1 MNVSP
6 IQSAVSN
13 PAAVSVPTGA
23 LELDPFEN
31 TRDCRFYFG
40 SAAHEQAVQGLM
52 SFFDDGNQGF
62 ALLSGASGLGK
73 TLVRT
78 MLHRRLDPGRFVR
91 VSIETSLLDFDGLL
105 LEIISQM
112 QGERIQAGELP
123 DRYSRLGRFKQLLSD
138 RVVHPGRHLAILV
151 DEAHGLDRPAL
162 DGLRNLSNVNA
173 EQRNLMSVAL
183 IGGNSLDGLFG
194 GLTELAQRVSFAG
207 RLRPL
212 DTAETR
218 AYVDHRLRVAGSPS
232 GLAMDD
238 ETQSALH
245 TVSGGVPAEINRLLK
260 GALQK
265 AREAARPLDQQALA
279 NVLQDRRQSLSAAPG
294 ESTEFLGV

>member
-23 LELDPFEN
+23 LKLDPFEN

-162 DGLRNLSNVNA
+162 DGLRNLSNVSA